1 MSEKGKRFLKI
12 LGVTGA
18 VYGVFRY
25 LLPLVA
31 PFLFAWGAAAALR
44 PSARWISERL
54 RIRLDGRGILLGGR
68 WRRLDGRGIRS
79 GGEPFRRRKDSM
91 ESDSGS
97 ENPEAQEVRTIGLG
111 PGVVGAAE
119 LLAILGILCV
129 FLYQGG
135 RKLYQEAVLLTE
147 QFPVWLDKLDAAVT
161 GACHQV
167 EEMFALRRD
176 VMVYLARDMIAGLGG
191 RIKEG
196 IMPYIMGNSV
206 FAAQCCLGFAVIMI
220 LFVIGTMLII
230 QEWDSI
236 REKMEKSVFSREFK
250 RAWQVLRLTCRAYLW
265 TQGVIILLTMAV
277 CTVGLFLL
285 GNPYAILAGIGL
297 GILDA
302 LPVLGTGTALIPW
315 ALFQFLRR
323 RWAKGLL
330 ILGLYLACYLLRE
343 ILEAKMLGDRV
354 GLSPLETIVSIY
366 AGLQLFGILGVVL
379 GPVGTL
385 LIREFSRPEEESVG
399 TPEEPRQRSAG

>member
-31 PFLFAWGAAAALR
+31 PFLFAWGAAAVLR

-54 RIRLDGRGILLGGR
+54 QIRLNGRR
-68 WRRLDGRGIRS
+68 
-79 GGEPFRRRKDSM
+79 
-91 ESDSGS
+91 
-97 ENPEAQEVRTIGLG
+97 QEVKIIGIG
-111 PGVVGAAE
+111 SGVAGAAE
-119 LLAILGILCV
+119 LLAALGLLCV

-135 RKLYQEAVLLTE
+135 RKLYQETVLLME
-147 QFPVWLDKLDAAVT
+147 QFPLWLEKLDAVVT
-161 GACHQV
+161 GVCHQV
-167 EEMFALRRD
+167 EETFALRRD
-176 VMVYLARDMIAGLGG
+176 VMVYLTRDMIAGLGR

-196 IMPYIMGNSV
+196 IMPYVMGNS
-206 FAAQCCLGFAVIMI
+206 FLAAQCCIGFAVIMV
-220 LFVIGTMLII
+220 LFIIGTMLII
-230 QEWDSI
+230 QEWDFI
-236 REKMEKSVFSREFK
+236 RDKMESSVFSREFM
-250 RAWQVLRLTCRAYLW
+250 RAWQVLQLTCRAYLW
-265 TQGVIILLTMAV
+265 TQGVIILLTMTV
-277 CTVGLFLL
+277 CTAGLFLM

-302 LPVLGTGTALIPW
+302 LPIFGTGTVLIPW

-323 RWAKGLL
+323 RWLKGIL
-330 ILGLYLACYLLRE
+330 ILGLYLVCYLLRE

-354 GLSPLETIVSIY
+354 GLSPLETLVSIY
-366 AGLQLFGILGVVL
+366 VGLQLFGILGVVL

-385 LIREFSRPEEESVG
+385 LIREFSRPGEELVR
-399 TPEEPRQRSAG
+399 TPEELRQQSAG